1 MHNYKIYENNISGDI
16 MEKQKISCEVF
27 DCKHCICDECRCNL
41 DEIRVCNCSDNETK
55 EATMCYSYKKR
66 KK

>member
-27 DCKHCICDECRCNL
+27 DCKHCSCDECRCNL
-41 DEIRVCNCSDNETK
+41 DEIRVCN
-55 EATMCYSYKKR
+55 
-66 KK
+66 